1 MSKNSS
7 IMKFGEMLTNAAN
20 FYTVGTGPS
29 FAGGLITMDNHQNST
44 DPLRE
49 EFETAISELTP
60 DERAELLKMFRQR
73 RSEKAQKRTA
83 ETVRSIGRG

>member
-1 MSKNSS
+1 
-7 IMKFGEMLTNAAN
+7 
-20 FYTVGTGPS
+20 
-29 FAGGLITMDNHQNST
+29 MDNHQNNV

-83 ETVRSIGRG
+83 ETVRSNGRG